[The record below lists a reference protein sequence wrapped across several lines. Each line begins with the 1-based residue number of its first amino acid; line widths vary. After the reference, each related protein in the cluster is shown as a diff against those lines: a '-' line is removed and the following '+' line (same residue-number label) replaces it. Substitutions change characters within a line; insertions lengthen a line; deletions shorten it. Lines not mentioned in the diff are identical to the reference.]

1 MDGFPYAAGS
11 YRMRPGETICLV
23 TDGVAE
29 AMDGAGAL
37 YGRARLA
44 AVLGAIAASASVR
57 EVGEAIAR
65 DVGRFASGA
74 DVSDDLTV
82 LVVRWNGTG
91 AAGAG
96 AR

>member
-1 MDGFPYAAGS
+1 MEGFAYAPGS

-29 AMDGAGAL
+29 AMDDAGLL
-37 YGRARLA
+37 YGRERLA
-44 AVLGAIAASASVR
+44 AVLAAIPASASVR
-57 EVGEAIAR
+57 DVGEAIAR

-82 LVVRWNGTG
+82 LAVRWTG
-91 AAGAG
+91 PGVSG
-96 AR
+96 R